1 MDTAFWEKDIETIDR
16 RALEELQLTRLKRT
30 LELASHSP
38 YYRSILTPEKIASIR
53 TLRDLPTL
61 PMVDKKDLREHFPY
75 GFLAGKLDESVRMH
89 SSSGTTGTPTVVFHS
104 QNDLDHWTNL
114 TARSMYMAGMRRSD
128 VFQNMMGYG
137 LFTGGLGFHYGA
149 ERLGALVLPTSA
161 GNSKRQIWFMQ
172 TFGTTF
178 VHIVPSYA
186 LRLHSVF
193 QEIHVDPHDLALR
206 SFFIGAEPH
215 SEALR
220 QQVQELYGVHAYNSY
235 GLSEMAGPGI
245 AFECGCQNGMHLWE
259 DEYVMEIIDPAT
271 GEVLPDGEYG
281 ELVLTTLCRD
291 AMPLIRYRT
300 HDLTRIIPEPCP
312 CGRTHRRVERM
323 RGRSDDMLIIGGV
336 NIFPLQIEC
345 AMMTVPDIG
354 NNYVIEIRNEDYLDR
369 IYIKVEVNARN
380 FSGSLEG
387 MDEMKKRIVNA
398 VKTELGVTP
407 KVILM
412 EPNSIP
418 ATEGKAKRVVDL
430 RRNDYKA

>member
-16 RALEELQLTRLKRT
+16 GALETLQLERLKRT
-30 LELASHSP
+30 LQIAARAP

-53 TLRDLPTL
+53 SLRDLPSL
-61 PMVDKKDLREHFPY
+61 PMVDKKDLRENFPY
-75 GFLAGKLDESVRMH
+75 GFLACDPKDSVRMH

-114 TARSMYMAGMRRSD
+114 TARSMYMAGMRKSD

-186 LRLHSVF
+186 LRLFSVF
-193 QEIHVDPHDLALR
+193 QEMRVDPHDLALK

-220 QQVQELYGVHAYNSY
+220 LQVQDLYGVRAYNSY

-245 AFECGCQNGMHLWE
+245 AFECGEQNGMHLWE
-259 DEYVMEIIDPAT
+259 DEYIMEIIDPAT
-271 GEVLPDGEYG
+271 GEVLPDGECG

-300 HDLTRIIPEPCP
+300 HDLSRIIPEPCP

-336 NIFPLQIEC
+336 NVFPLQIEC

-369 IYIKVEVNARN
+369 IYIKVEVNPRC
-380 FSGSLEG
+380 FTGSLEG
-387 MDEMKKRIVNA
+387 MDDMKNRIVNA
-398 VKTELGVTP
+398 VRTELGITP
-407 KVILM
+407 KVVLM
-412 EPNSIP
+412 EPNSLP
-418 ATEGKAKRVVDL
+418 ASEGKAKRVVDL
-430 RRNDYKA
+430 RRNDYKS